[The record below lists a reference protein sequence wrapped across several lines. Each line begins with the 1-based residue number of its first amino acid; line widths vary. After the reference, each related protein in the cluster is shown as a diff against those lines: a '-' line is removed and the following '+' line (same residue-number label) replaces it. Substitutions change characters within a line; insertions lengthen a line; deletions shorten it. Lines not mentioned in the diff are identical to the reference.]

1 MANGNDKKQDEVLTV
16 SSLMAILDSRL
27 KAILSEMLDDKLDE
41 KLRPLQKIDKL
52 ASDVISLKKA
62 VENHEER
69 IVSNEKYD
77 RKKNLVFYGIPIEKA
92 KPEDPMEKALE
103 IIRGV
108 GVDIHD
114 RDLDAFHR
122 LRSRSNDA
130 TPPFIIRLV
139 NRWKKDEIFEAFKK
153 QKPLASRWGGS
164 VKIKVFCNEQLT
176 PINQAILRE
185 AKNAKKYF
193 YIWTTNGNV
202 FCRKKLEGSQILEI
216 KDLSTARY
224 LETMVSEVEKAEI
237 QIAER
242 QRRKKWDMDNN
253 KDGTQENEPNG
264 VATGSQDRNSSRQ
277 HRNSASKP
285 PTQ

>member
-1 MANGNDKKQDEVLTV
+1 M

-27 KAILSEMLDDKLDE
+27 KATLSEMLDDKLDE
-41 KLRPLQKIDKL
+41 KLRPLQKIETL
-52 ASDVISLKKA
+52 ASDITSLKKV

-77 RKKNLVFYGIPIEKA
+77 RKKNLVFYGIPIDKT

-122 LRSRSNDA
+122 LRSRTNSE

-164 VKIKVFCNEQLT
+164 VKTKVFCNEQLT
-176 PINQAILRE
+176 PVNQAILRE
-185 AKNAKKYF
+185 AKSAKKYF
-193 YIWTTNGNV
+193 YIWTTNGSI
-202 FCRKKLEGSQILEI
+202 FCRKKLDGSQILEV
-216 KDLSTARY
+216 KDLSMARY
-224 LETMVSEVEKAEI
+224 LETTVSEVEKAEI

-242 QRRKKWDMDNN
+242 QRKKKWEMDNN
-253 KDGTQENEPNG
+253 NDGARENEPNG
-264 VATGSQDRNSSRQ
+264 FNMDSQSGSSSR
-277 HRNSASKP
+277 HPRNSASKLP
-285 PTQ
+285 AQ

>member
-1 MANGNDKKQDEVLTV
+1 MNANGKAQEEALTV

-27 KAILSEMLDDKLDE
+27 KATLSEMLDDKLDE
-41 KLRPLQKIDKL
+41 KLRPLQKIETL
-52 ASDVISLKKA
+52 ASDVISLRKT

-77 RKKNLVFYGIPIEKA
+77 RKKNLVFYGIPVEKA

-122 LRSRSNDA
+122 LRSRTNDA

-164 VKIKVFCNEQLT
+164 VKTKVFCNEQLT

-202 FCRKKLEGSQILEI
+202 FCRKKLEGSQILEV

-224 LETMVSEVEKAEI
+224 LETTVSEVEKAEI

-242 QRRKKWDMDNN
+242 QRKKKWEMDNN
-253 KDGTQENEPNG
+253 KDGTLESESNG
-264 VATGSQDRNSSRQ
+264 LDMGSQGRNSSRHPRSGAGKQ
-277 HRNSASKP
+277 P
-285 PTQ
+285 PQ